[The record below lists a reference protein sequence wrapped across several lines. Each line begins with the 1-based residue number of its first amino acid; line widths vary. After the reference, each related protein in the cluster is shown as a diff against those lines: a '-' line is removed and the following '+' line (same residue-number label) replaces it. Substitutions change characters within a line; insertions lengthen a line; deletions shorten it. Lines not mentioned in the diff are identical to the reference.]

1 MAQRF
6 GGRYSP
12 DPDTPDTERPRAQR
26 PLRVDPGGARVNL
39 MFLPPV
45 VLAATSLTGGAT
57 VLVLGL
63 LGALVLASGVWLLR
77 EGLMAEAEY
86 NARKIARRPAW
97 PRKIMAA
104 VLTGLGTSMAAYANE
119 PGLAAPLLFGLAT
132 GGLHLAAF
140 GIDPL
145 QNKGLEGVDS
155 FQQDRVARV
164 IDEAEKLL
172 DGMGTAITRAGDRKA
187 ERRLAEFQDTARDL
201 IRTVEEDPRDL
212 TAARK
217 YLVVYLRG
225 AHDATVKFADLYARN
240 RDAQAR
246 DDYLALLDDLDQ
258 NFAARTAKSLL
269 DDHSDLNVEIDVLRA
284 RLSREGVRLEQPAP
298 ATSKDK
304 IDDPSRP

>member
-6 GGRYSP
+6 GGKYSP
-12 DPDTPDTERPRAQR
+12 DPDATPGSAPRKTAR
-26 PLRVDPGGARVNL
+26 LRVDPAGGRVNL

-45 VLAATSLTGGAT
+45 LLAATSLIGGAGT
-57 VLVLGL
+57 LVLGL
-63 LGALVLASGVWLLR
+63 GGAFLLASGVWLLR
-77 EGLMAEAEY
+77 DGLLAEAEY
-86 NARKIARRPAW
+86 HERKVARRPVL
-97 PRKIMAA
+97 PRKFIAA
-104 VLTGLGTSMAAYANE
+104 LLAGAGAALAAYSND
-119 PGLAAPLLFGLAT
+119 PSLAAALLYGIAAT
-132 GGLHLAAF
+132 ALHFAAF

-145 QNKGLEGVDS
+145 QNKGMEGIDT

-164 IDEAEKLL
+164 VDEAEKLL
-172 DGMGTAITRAGDRKA
+172 SGMSQAILRAGDRRA
-187 ERRLAEFQDTARDL
+187 EARLAEFQETARHL

-240 RDAQAR
+240 QDTQAR

-269 DDHSDLNVEIDVLRA
+269 DDRSDLNVEIDVLRA
-284 RLSREGVRLEQPAP
+284 RLSREGVRLEQPTP
-298 ATSKDK
+298 ANTKEEQ
-304 IDDPSRP
+304 

>member
-6 GGRYSP
+6 GGKYSP
-12 DPDTPDTERPRAQR
+12 DPDATPGSAPRKTAR
-26 PLRVDPGGARVNL
+26 LRVDPAGGRVNL

-45 VLAATSLTGGAT
+45 LLAATSLIGGAGT
-57 VLVLGL
+57 LVLGL
-63 LGALVLASGVWLLR
+63 GGAFLLASGVWLLR
-77 EGLMAEAEY
+77 DGLLAEAEY
-86 NARKIARRPAW
+86 HERKVARRPVL
-97 PRKIMAA
+97 PRKILAA
-104 VLTGLGTSMAAYANE
+104 LLAGAGAALAAYSND
-119 PGLAAPLLFGLAT
+119 PSLAAALLYGIAAT
-132 GGLHLAAF
+132 ALHFAAF

-145 QNKGLEGVDS
+145 QNKGMEGIDT

-164 IDEAEKLL
+164 VDEAEKLL
-172 DGMGTAITRAGDRKA
+172 SGMSQAILRAGDRRA
-187 ERRLAEFQDTARDL
+187 EARLAEFQETARHL

-240 RDAQAR
+240 QDTQAR

-269 DDHSDLNVEIDVLRA
+269 DDRSDLNVEIDVLRA
-284 RLSREGVRLEQPAP
+284 RLSREGVRLEQPTP
-298 ATSKDK
+298 ANTKEEQ
-304 IDDPSRP
+304 